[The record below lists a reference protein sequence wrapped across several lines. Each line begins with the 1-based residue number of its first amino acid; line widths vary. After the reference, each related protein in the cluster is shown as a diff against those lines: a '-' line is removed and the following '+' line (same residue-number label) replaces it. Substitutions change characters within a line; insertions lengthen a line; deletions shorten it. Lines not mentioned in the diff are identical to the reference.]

1 MASIPASVLAINGGS
16 SSIKFAVYHA
26 GTLPKP
32 LLSGKLDRIGRDG
45 TTLSWRA
52 TDGASREGHTIAVYN
67 GKKHVPIYV
76 TENMVDCKL
85 GEFVPTR
92 MYRGHAGTEKT
103 ASRK

>member
-32 LLSGKLDRIGRDG
+32 SLSGKLDRIGRDG

-52 TDGASREGHTIAVYN
+52 TDGASREGHTEVADDKPAT
-67 GKKHVPIYV
+67 G
-76 TENMVDCKL
+76 
-85 GEFVPTR
+85 
-92 MYRGHAGTEKT
+92 
-103 ASRK
+103 S